1 MARKAWWSVRRK
13 LDKREVKKWLRGHK
27 LASRL
32 VEKERVRLL
41 TGLTVEQSADMYR
54 LLSSSSD
61 KNTKRQ
67 YPSPVLL
74 RMRKAVNAYAKVR
87 RNRKA

>member
-1 MARKAWWSVRRK
+1 MRRK

-41 TGLTVEQSADMYR
+41 SGLTVEESANMYQ
-54 LLSSSSD
+54 LLSSSSE
-61 KNTKRQ
+61 KNANRQ
-67 YPSPVLL
+67 HPSPVLL
-74 RMRKAVNAYAKVR
+74 RMRKAVNAYAKLG